1 MYDREREDMI
11 KLFSD
16 TNDGEGDRFDIA
28 DGDINAAQD
37 LMNDYDQLNE
47 YDEEN
52 EALMENRV
60 QYPQF
65 TGDYM
70 DNYDG
75 DDGDRPTNNR
85 TAYRIVICLCKII
98 YLVNI

>member
-1 MYDREREDMI
+1 MIGSEDMT

-16 TNDGEGDRFDIA
+16 TNDGEGDGFDIA
-28 DGDINAAQD
+28 DGDINAVRED

-52 EALMENRV
+52 EALMENRE
-60 QYPQF
+60 YSIRNLRE
-65 TGDYM
+65 DYM

-75 DDGDRPTNNR
+75 DDATNTTNNR
-85 TAYRIVICLCKII
+85 TRIA
-98 YLVNI
+98 

>member
-1 MYDREREDMI
+1 
-11 KLFSD
+11 
-16 TNDGEGDRFDIA
+16 
-28 DGDINAAQD
+28 
-37 LMNDYDQLNE
+37 MNDYDQLNE

-65 TGDYM
+65 TEDYM

-75 DDGDRPTNNR
+75 DDGTNTTNNR
-85 TAYRIVICLCKII
+85 VICLCKII

>member
-1 MYDREREDMI
+1 MIREREDMT

-16 TNDGEGDRFDIA
+16 TNDGEGDGFDIA
-28 DGDINAAQD
+28 DGDINAVRED

-70 DNYDG
+70 DITTATTA
-75 DDGDRPTNNR
+75 TNT
-85 TAYRIVICLCKII
+85 TAHRIVCLCKII